1 MKNIQNDNWKN
12 WGKSKKKTCNFLWW
26 IISESFFSLF
36 MIKHFA
42 TLALWTDQK
51 KWKLFGEVWGDL
63 MSALFL
69 TITITQHF
77 PQLQKDWS
85 KGWSIRGR
93 IAVDSQHQICI
104 PAKFLF
110 LYSSW
115 NRFTKEWENIFADYH
130 ISGLSSE
137 VWHFVTKIGQK
148 SNHFGQNSPK
158 LGKTPSRSRTAN

>member
-1 MKNIQNDNWKN
+1 MKPATFCGESSLGHFSSSLLSNILQPW
-12 WGKSKKKTCNFLWW
+12 
-26 IISESFFSLF
+26 LF
-36 MIKHFA
+36 GRTKING
-42 TLALWTDQK
+42 
-51 KWKLFGEVWGDL
+51 KLFGEVWGDL

-85 KGWSIRGR
+85 KSWSIRGR

-115 NRFTKEWENIFADYH
+115 NRFTKEWENIFADYQ

-148 SNHFGQNSPK
+148 SNHHGQNSPK